1 MNTTTDRPQLLDL
14 AAEHL
19 SAAARHAEANARGD
33 LTSPWHSLAGQ
44 IRLIAG
50 GVSPICDDKRAVPRP
65 FGVQDHLDAA
75 LKVLDSIPSG
85 IGPPDLVVW
94 AWRAGAADAIRRTK
108 QSNSSSTYASDGNPP
123 CRLRFGRRQWV

>member
-1 MNTTTDRPQLLDL
+1 MNITTSSVTDCPQLLDL

-19 SAAARHAEANARGD
+19 ASAAHHAEANAQCD

-50 GVSPICDDKRAVPRP
+50 GVSPVCDDDPVTPRP

-85 IGPPDLVVW
+85 LGPPDIGVW
-94 AWRAGAADAIRRTK
+94 AWRVADLRSLVTAWAG
-108 QSNSSSTYASDGNPP
+108 QG
-123 CRLRFGRRQWV
+123 